1 MSENFQPGMHV
12 EKLHPAEFA
21 GEPLDLPAHLDADQL
36 NAFVEGVL
44 PEHERSAALAHIADC
59 ARCRDIVFLAQ
70 QAQPVPEPVAKPAS
84 SWRSWLSSSPFLIAA
99 TAGLACVLLVTVT
112 VHLHHGVPQ
121 SSLTTAKV
129 EAPVAVP
136 APVVQRESIEAAAVP
151 AAPPKI
157 AAIAPRTAP
166 PSIESRNGAVA
177 SLASPPSAVPQ
188 GEISQAQGYA
198 ALPLQSRK
206 LSYGP
211 APTQQNLAGQQNYV
225 NQAPLS
231 QSAGGAG
238 AFDRVSP
245 GVVTGVASLSP
256 VGGPIPV
263 PPPPV
268 LAPAPQAKSNRPASA
283 DSAETVTVSGSP
295 LALQVDSASVSTDQL
310 SMKTIPPAKPD
321 DKMLPSHEQVV
332 SVAARGERVLAV
344 DAKGTVFVSQDS
356 GHNWTLVMPYWVG
369 KAVRVTLSQRSST
382 THSYALSDKANDA
395 ATPYATNAPAEA
407 KKARSAPSAP
417 VEATPFQLTTE
428 SGQVW
433 VSTDGL
439 TWKER

>member
-1 MSENFQPGMHV
+1 MSENLQPGIHI

-21 GEPLDLPAHLDADQL
+21 GQHSEFPDHLDADQL

-70 QAQPVPEPVAKPAS
+70 QAQPVPEPVAKPAA

-129 EAPVAVP
+129 EAP
-136 APVVQRESIEAAAVP
+136 PVVQRESIEAAAVP
-151 AAPPKI
+151 AAPPKM
-157 AAIAPRTAP
+157 AAVAPRTVS

-177 SLASPPSAVPQ
+177 SLASPSSAVPQ
-188 GEISQAQGYA
+188 SEISQAQGYA

-211 APTQQNLAGQQNYV
+211 APTQQNFAGRQNYV

-263 PPPPV
+263 PSPPV

-283 DSAETVTVSGSP
+283 DSAETMTVSDSP
-295 LALQVDSASVSTDQL
+295 LALQVDSASVSTDLL

-344 DAKGTVFVSQDS
+344 DAKGTVFMSQDS

-369 KAVRVTLSQRSST
+369 KAVRVTLSQRSAT
-382 THSYALSDKANDA
+382 THAYALSDKANDA

-433 VSTDGL
+433 VSADGL